1 MVKCKKCGDI
11 SADIGVQELI
21 KQTVKARVFD
31 KDFSFEDIDIIDT
44 QYIDTELFYCF
55 NCMAE
60 TKEPGELFEYIDEE
74 LIIKKYKEKCFVYDD
89 KNFYIVI
96 DKNGKYHTMMSTMK
110 CIPGIKYYLEYDAIN
125 LINEL
130 NKYDWR

>member
-1 MVKCKKCGDI
+1 MGI
-11 SADIGVQELI
+11 
-21 KQTVKARVFD
+21 F
-31 KDFSFEDIDIIDT
+31 
-44 QYIDTELFYCF
+44 
-55 NCMAE
+55 
-60 TKEPGELFEYIDEE
+60 PGNL
-74 LIIKKYKEKCFVYDD
+74 LSVCVKKYKEKCFVYDD

-110 CIPGIKYYLEYDAIN
+110 CIPDIKYYLEYDAIN